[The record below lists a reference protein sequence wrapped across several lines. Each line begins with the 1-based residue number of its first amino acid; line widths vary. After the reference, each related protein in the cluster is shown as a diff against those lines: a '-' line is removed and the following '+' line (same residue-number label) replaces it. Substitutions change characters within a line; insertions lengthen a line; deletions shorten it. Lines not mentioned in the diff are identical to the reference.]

1 MCAPVRCVLC
11 SPATYLL
18 LLECVNLL
26 LVMFATQLHTAN
38 LAALHLFLDCAMK
51 QVREDRSVA
60 ALSLPLAHPV
70 SMPRLFL
77 WKCSERVRVN
87 MYFGQPESS
96 WISSIE
102 PFVSV

>member
-1 MCAPVRCVLC
+1 MCDPVRCVLC

-38 LAALHLFLDCAMK
+38 LAVLHPFLDCAMK

-60 ALSLPLAHPV
+60 AFSLPLAHPV
-70 SMPRLFL
+70 GMPRLFL
-77 WKCSERVRVN
+77 WKCPRIALIN
-87 MYFGQPESS
+87 IYFGEPESS
-96 WISSIE
+96 
-102 PFVSV
+102 